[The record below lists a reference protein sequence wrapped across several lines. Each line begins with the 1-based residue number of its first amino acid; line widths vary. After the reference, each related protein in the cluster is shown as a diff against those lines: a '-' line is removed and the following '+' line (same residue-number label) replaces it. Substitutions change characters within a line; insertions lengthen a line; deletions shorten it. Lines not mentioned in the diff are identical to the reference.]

1 MKILFLPNWKVHQLE
16 TDVYDIQAPDKQIK
30 SQRYWFFKHFSG
42 DCSVD
47 IIDCQHNN
55 PLSFLERMCNVYLW
69 QGIKAFLRAS
79 NYDLV
84 ISHGA
89 QSGLMYSLMAT
100 LTFRRMP
107 AHIIFDIG
115 GMNGARNNLIE
126 NSLIRFALKSN
137 PSIICH
143 SKVILDNYKKSFLNL
158 VERTRYIPFGVD
170 VDDFVPKHTQNKGKN
185 YVLSFGTSKRDYKTL
200 LDAWSGIKTTV
211 ELRIIGH
218 LQDSTISNVKVIGKV
233 TIDELRTQIAN
244 SLFVIIPL
252 PMFNY
257 SYGQMSFL
265 QSMSMGKT
273 VIVTETPSSIDY
285 LQDGKGSF
293 FVKPYDVVDMHAK
306 LELLL
311 NNKKLLDKTS
321 AKARPFVLE
330 SFSEKKMAQEIERYC
345 QFVLWFNTSNRYKIK
360 NKMF

>member
-16 TDVYDIQAPDKQIK
+16 ADVYDIQAPDKQIK

-42 DCSVD
+42 ICEVD
-47 IIDCQHNN
+47 IIDFQQNN
-55 PLSFLERMCNVYLW
+55 PLSFLEKMCNTYLW

-89 QSGLMYSLMAT
+89 QSGLMYSLLST
-100 LTFRRMP
+100 LTFRRTP
-107 AHIIFDIG
+107 THIIFDIG
-115 GMNGARNNLIE
+115 GMNGGRNNLIE

-143 SKVILDNYKKSFLNL
+143 SQVILDNYKKSFVNL

-170 VDDFVPKHTQNKGKN
+170 VDDFVPKQTQNKGN
-185 YVLSFGTSKRDYKTL
+185 YVLAFGTSKRDYKTL
-200 LDAWSGIKTTV
+200 LDAWSGIKTAA

-218 LQDSTISNVKVIGKV
+218 MQNSTNANVEVIGKV

-244 SLFVIIPL
+244 SLFVVIPL

-273 VIVTETPSSIDY
+273 VIATETPSTIDY

-293 FVKPYDVVDMHAK
+293 FVKPYDVVDMRAK

-311 NNKKLLDKTS
+311 NNRKLLDKTN
-321 AKARPFVLE
+321 AKARTFVLE
-330 SFSEKKMAQEIERYC
+330 NFSEKKMALEVEKYC
-345 QFVLWFNTSNRYKIK
+345 QFVLWFNSSNRYKIK
-360 NKMF
+360 NKMY